1 MNSLSEPFAS
11 GNSIIH
17 RTDPRIRIICA
28 ALLTVPIALV
38 NTQLTVWCALVL
50 ACVLTLLALLDPIHV
65 FRRLIVV
72 NLFIA
77 FLWVFLPFSTPGDAV
92 FAVGPLTATQQGVRL
107 ALLLTFKSNAAVIT
121 LMALVGTIPMR
132 DMGPAM
138 QSLGIPAKLCH
149 LLLFTYRYIFVIRQ
163 EYETMIRAMQARGFR
178 PGTNTH
184 TYRSYAWLVGML
196 LVRSWD
202 RAERVN
208 NAMLCRGF
216 SGRLYTLSHHRI
228 TAADT
233 LFALTCVLLGASLTA
248 LDLHL
253 RGII

>member
-1 MNSLSEPFAS
+1 MTSLAEPFAS

-17 RTDPRIRIICA
+17 RTDPRIRVIGAI
-28 ALLTVPIALV
+28 LLTVPIALV

-50 ACVLTLLALLDPIHV
+50 ASVLTLLALLDPVLV
-65 FRRLIVV
+65 FHRLLVV

-77 FLWVFLPFSTPGDAV
+77 FLWVFLPFSTPGESM
-92 FAVGPLTATQQGVRL
+92 FTVGPLTATQQGFRL

-121 LMALVGTIPMR
+121 LMALIGTIPMQ

-163 EYETMIRAMQARGFR
+163 EYDTMVRAMHARGFR

-216 SGRLYTLSHHRI
+216 SGRLYTLSRHKI
-228 TAADT
+228 TATDM
-233 LFALTCVLLGASLTA
+233 LFVLACALIGPGLTA
-248 LDLHL
+248 LDLYI